1 MCFNRIQSLENL
13 KLKKTKLSPASKIF
27 RALPHSEGFVLAAQV
42 NGEYFY
48 HFAKTRK
55 MLITALASLHILLLK
70 DERKNWKKR
79 KKTNFKKMMLVIVVV
94 MVMMPIEKM
103 LMFCP
108 DKASSF

>member
-55 MLITALASLHILLLK
+55 MLITALTSSQILLLT
-70 DERKNWKKR
+70 DERKNWKKG
-79 KKTNFKKMMLVIVVV
+79 KKKLG
-94 MVMMPIEKM
+94 EE
-103 LMFCP
+103 
-108 DKASSF
+108 DDASDRGGDGDDADRNNVDVLP

>member
-42 NGEYFY
+42 NGEYFH

-55 MLITALASLHILLLK
+55 ILTTAFTSSHILLLE
-70 DERKNWKKR
+70 DERKNWKKGR
-79 KKTNFKKMMLVIVVV
+79 KKL
-94 MVMMPIEKM
+94 
-103 LMFCP
+103 
-108 DKASSF
+108 DKEDDASDRGGDGDDADRNNVDVLP